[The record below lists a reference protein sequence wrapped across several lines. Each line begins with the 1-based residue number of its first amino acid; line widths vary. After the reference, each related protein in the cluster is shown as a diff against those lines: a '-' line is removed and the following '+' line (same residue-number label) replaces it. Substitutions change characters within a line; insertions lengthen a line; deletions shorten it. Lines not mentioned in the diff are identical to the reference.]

1 MPERGREKRH
11 TTDFLCFFGKIN
23 IEETAAS
30 KKYAYL
36 SLSICFVRQIARH
49 RVAQPLARLRER
61 TRRYGTQLRTLRP
74 LFPRPLTKAATP
86 IDKHAKPLAIMTY
99 QWNYVPAPPGEEA
112 EGRRLAEELGM
123 HPVFGRMLRE
133 RCIYTAAAAR
143 RFFRPQLTDLHDPFL
158 MNDMQV
164 AVERLNLAI
173 ARKERIMVY
182 GDYDVDGVTS
192 VALVYRFISRYY
204 SNIDYYI
211 PDRYEEGYGVSKR
224 GIDYAA
230 ETGVRLIIVLDCGIK
245 AVEEITYAKEC
256 GIDFIICDHHVPDEV
271 LPPAVA
277 ILNPK
282 RRDNHY
288 PYTHLSG
295 CGVGFKFM
303 QAFAADNGIEFNRL
317 HELLDLCA
325 VSIASDIVPVTGEN
339 RILAYHGLRRL
350 NSNPS
355 IGLQAIV
362 EVCGL
367 ADRELTM
374 NDIIFRIGPRI
385 NASGRMQNGKEA
397 VQLLVENDYSTAL
410 NQASHINLYNEARKD
425 LDRKMTEQATEQ
437 VSAMKGLEERRG
449 IVIYNE
455 EWHKGIIGIVAS
467 RVTEQYYRPAVVLTR
482 SGDMAT
488 GSARSVTGF
497 DVYKAVQSCADLLE
511 NFGGHTYAAG
521 LTLRVENVPEFSR
534 RFEAYVAEH
543 ILDEQTQPSLDITA
557 VLDFNEVDFEFY
569 KQLRKFA
576 PFGPGNERPL
586 FCTPRVYDY
595 GTSKVVGLGQ
605 KHIRLELVDNK
616 SNAVMNGIAFGQS
629 SQARYIKTRRA
640 FAICYAVEEN
650 SHKRGEVQLQIE
662 DIRPCE

>member
-1 MPERGREKRH
+1 MRI
-11 TTDFLCFFGKIN
+11 L
-23 IEETAAS
+23 
-30 KKYAYL
+30 AYR
-36 SLSICFVRQIARH
+36 SVSCDQSCVTGWRS
-49 RVAQPLARLRER
+49 PLLDCGQRA
-61 TRRYGTQLRTLRP
+61 RRYGTQLRTLCP
-74 LFPRPLTKAATP
+74 LFPRPFTKAATP
-86 IDKHAKPLAIMTY
+86 IDKNAKPLAIMTY

-640 FAICYAVEEN
+640 FGICYAVEEN